1 MSKSDTEVA
10 GLPTQTVLII
20 TGGHTCRLVW
30 RSRVDGG
37 LPILQLYGFVHVEK
51 EGGFSP

>member
-20 TGGHTCRLVW
+20 AGGHTCRLVR
-30 RSRVDGG
+30 RSHVDGG
-37 LPILQLYGFVHVEK
+37 LPILESYGLVHVEK
-51 EGGFSP
+51 